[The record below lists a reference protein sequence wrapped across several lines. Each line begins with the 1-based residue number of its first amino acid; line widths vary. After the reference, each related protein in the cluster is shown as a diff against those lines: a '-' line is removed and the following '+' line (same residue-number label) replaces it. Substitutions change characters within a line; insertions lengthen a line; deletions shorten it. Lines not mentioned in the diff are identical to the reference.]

1 MSWLERI
8 SVQEVSQES
17 DNRSSEAKMSP
28 GLTGQFDRDLREKA
42 SFHKPPIPPEKMGV
56 EGEFDPAGLAKR
68 VAIAFDNDPIIRDVQ
83 NMNVVQIGR
92 AIVLQGQAPDDLM
105 LHRMVETA
113 SQVDGTDV
121 VDTSQVTIAA
131 KR

>member
-1 MSWLERI
+1 
-8 SVQEVSQES
+8 
-17 DNRSSEAKMSP
+17 MSP